1 MAADIKLV
9 GTPISIALTHLRL
22 DDENPRLAGGKLAA
36 SQPDLAMHIA
46 MAHDSF
52 IVAQSI
58 ARHGFFANEPLIVIE
73 GRNSNEWIV
82 VEGNRRLTALL
93 GLANPEIRGEFFESG
108 PWDELAKS
116 EPVTMSTEI
125 PCVQVSDRSQ
135 VSSIIGFRH
144 ISGILDWSPYAQAAF
159 VAQMIDDEGHSFS
172 EVSEMIGKRKS
183 DVANLYRNFKIAK
196 QAQSSGVST
205 VELENA
211 FSLLTVA
218 MSSPHL
224 RDHIGVTAGA
234 AIEKTDA
241 PVPIGKEGELKE
253 LIGWV
258 FGTETREAV
267 LEDSRHM
274 SRLGRI
280 VSNDKGLD
288 ALRKGAKTLDAA
300 ENAMESAGLDPLDRL
315 TRHVKAALNALKLA
329 VSTIEEKVDD
339 PGVHGIVSEIEDELT
354 NLQQLLNGE

>member
-1 MAADIKLV
+1 MASDIKLV
-9 GTPISIALTHLRL
+9 GTPINVPLQNLRL
-22 DDENPRLAGGKLAA
+22 DDENPRLAGGKVAA
-36 SQPDLAMHIA
+36 SQADLALHIA
-46 MAHDSF
+46 MAHDSL

-73 GRNSNEWIV
+73 GRNDGEWVV

-93 GLANPEIRGEFFESG
+93 GLADSSIRSQFFEPE
-108 PWDELAKS
+108 PWNELAKAK
-116 EPVTMSTEI
+116 PVSMATEI
-125 PCVQVSDRSQ
+125 PCIQVSDRRL

-159 VAQMIDDEGHSFS
+159 IAQMVDEQGYSFLQ
-172 EVSEMIGKRKS
+172 VSEMIGKRKS

-196 QAQSSGVST
+196 QAQESGVST

-224 RDHIGVTAGA
+224 RDHIGATSGTG
-234 AIEKTDA
+234 IEKTDT
-241 PVPIGKEGELKE
+241 PVPTEKVGELKE

-258 FGTETREAV
+258 FGTDTKEAV

-280 VSNDKGLD
+280 VSNDKGLE

-300 ENAMESAGLDPLDRL
+300 EVAMETSGLDPIDRL

-329 VSTIEEKVDD
+329 VSAVDGKVEDAS
-339 PGVHGIVSEIEDELT
+339 VHGVVAEIEDELT

>member
-1 MAADIKLV
+1 MTSDIRLV
-9 GTPISIALTHLRL
+9 GTALSIALKDLRL
-22 DDENPRLAGGKLAA
+22 DDENPRLAGGKLSA
-36 SQPDLAMHIA
+36 SQADLAFHIA

-73 GRNSNEWIV
+73 GPTSKEWIV

-93 GLANPEIRGEFFESG
+93 GLASPTIRSEFYESG
-108 PWDELAKS
+108 PWEELAKS
-116 EPVTMSTEI
+116 EAVTMSTEI
-125 PCVQVSDRSQ
+125 PCVLVRDRSQ

-159 VAQMIDDEGHSFS
+159 VAQMIDDQGLSFL
-172 EVSEMIGKRKS
+172 EVSVMIGKRKS
-183 DVANLYRNFKIAK
+183 EVANLYRNFKIAK
-196 QAQSSGVST
+196 QAQESGVST

-224 RDHIGVTAGA
+224 RDHIGVSAGVG
-234 AIEKTDA
+234 IDKTDS
-241 PVPIGKEGELKE
+241 PVPVEKVHELHE

-258 FGTETREAV
+258 FGTESKEAV

-280 VSNDKGLD
+280 VSNEKGLE
-288 ALRKGAKTLDAA
+288 ALRRGAKTIDAA
-300 ENAMESAGLDPLDRL
+300 ENAMEIGGLAPLDRL
-315 TRHVKAALNALKLA
+315 TRHVKAALSALKLA
-329 VSTIEEKVDD
+329 VSSIDEKVDD
-339 PGVHGIVSEIEDELT
+339 PGVLSVVSEIEDELT
-354 NLQQLLNGE
+354 NLQQLLNGD